1 MEVFQPK
8 IKIDAIKD
16 SECLEYVIK
25 FADKYCPDW
34 YSDGDEFGIAASI
47 APWRFVA
54 RYNSGKHLKHEFKFN
69 DYIYHKEIAKRLKD
83 LGLDSE
89 KFWYLL
95 LFLYDYSIHY
105 CIDGHCL
112 TTTDEEQLDKFR
124 EALTDTRDVK
134 IIVKKGSNQL
144 AVIDNDFLIDSIR
157 EHCSK
162 IRVGKVY
169 SFKEIKA
176 TKSNYLAYYLAKQ
189 ILSFTSLVDSI
200 RERKKGK
207 TKMLDA
213 EKWLCAHLI
222 HYTGIIKSSSMVVS
236 LEYLKRL
243 FSRYEDKPLLRMNSV
258 YPWGD

>member
-1 MEVFQPK
+1 M
-8 IKIDAIKD
+8 
-16 SECLEYVIK
+16 
-25 FADKYCPDW
+25 
-34 YSDGDEFGIAASI
+34 
-47 APWRFVA
+47 
-54 RYNSGKHLKHEFKFN
+54 
-69 DYIYHKEIAKRLKD
+69 
-83 LGLDSE
+83 
-89 KFWYLL
+89 L